1 MSFRQLSFSAR
12 WTFSAAAI
20 LAALLLPLAAH
31 AGTLTGVAK
40 NGTTGKPAAGI
51 EIILIQLQGGMQPVA
66 NTKTDAQGHF
76 SFDNPT
82 LGSAPMLVRAVYSG
96 INFHEP
102 VPPGKSSV
110 EVQVFEP
117 SKDPKTIAI
126 PSRVVFFQP
135 NGATLI
141 VGEEYSI
148 ENKSA
153 PPQAYFRAD
162 GNFEFALPPGAK
174 LQQVAA
180 AGPAGMPV
188 VQAAIEKKDNH
199 FAIAYAFRPGSS
211 TVRYSYELP
220 YPNNSTMVNVPVPV
234 ATARLLVVAP
244 PTMQISGGELQLG
257 GQEQG
262 MNIYG
267 RENVAAG
274 TVLAVNV
281 SGTAPPPQDAGN
293 GGETPKE
300 AADARSSEPQAGAAI
315 QQVPGRLDVLKLP
328 LIFGFAALFVL
339 GAVLLVRKP
348 VVVTSVASDPES
360 AIPVPA
366 ARAARPVVPPVAPA
380 PVAAPAVVSPST
392 MASVDAEVGSSLDG
406 LKEKLFKLELR
417 HEAGTISDEEY
428 AAERARAQ
436 KVLRDLVR
444 G

>member
-1 MSFRQLSFSAR
+1 MVLSISRIRSSIALMLRQDTSA
-12 WTFSAAAI
+12 
-20 LAALLLPLAAH
+20 
-31 AGTLTGVAK
+31 
-40 NGTTGKPAAGI
+40 
-51 EIILIQLQGGMQPVA
+51 
-66 NTKTDAQGHF
+66 
-76 SFDNPT
+76 
-82 LGSAPMLVRAVYSG
+82 GSALAS
-96 INFHEP
+96 
-102 VPPGKSSV
+102 
-110 EVQVFEP
+110 
-117 SKDPKTIAI
+117 IALRWM
-126 PSRVVFFQP
+126 P
-135 NGATLI
+135 L
-141 VGEEYSI
+141 

-293 GGETPKE
+293 GG
-300 AADARSSEPQAGAAI
+300 RSW
-315 QQVPGRLDVLKLP
+315 
-328 LIFGFAALFVL
+328 
-339 GAVLLVRKP
+339 
-348 VVVTSVASDPES
+348 T
-360 AIPVPA
+360 
-366 ARAARPVVPPVAPA
+366 
-380 PVAAPAVVSPST
+380 
-392 MASVDAEVGSSLDG
+392 GSYIIANTRCG
-406 LKEKLFKLELR
+406 C
-417 HEAGTISDEEY
+417 
-428 AAERARAQ
+428 
-436 KVLRDLVR
+436 
-444 G
+444 

>member
-1 MSFRQLSFSAR
+1 LGIFSA
-12 WTFSAAAI
+12 SVAA
-20 LAALLLPLAAH
+20 LLGTLLLPLAAV

-66 NTKTDAQGHF
+66 DTKSDATGHF
-76 SFDNPT
+76 AFDNPT
-82 LGSAPMLVRAVYSG
+82 LGTAPMLVRAVYNG

-110 EVQVFEP
+110 EIQVFEP
-117 SKDPKTIAI
+117 SKDAKTIAI

-135 NGATLI
+135 NGTTLI
-141 VGEEYSI
+141 VGEEYSV

-162 GNFEFALPPGAK
+162 GNFEFALPRDAK

-180 AGPAGMPV
+180 SGPAGMPV
-188 VQAAIEKKDNH
+188 VQVPIEKKDNH

-220 YPNNSTMVNVPVPV
+220 YANNSTVLNVAV
-234 ATARLLVVAP
+234 AEATGRLLVVAP

-262 MNIYG
+262 MSIYG

-274 TVLAVNV
+274 TILAIKV

-300 AADARSSEPQAGAAI
+300 AADARSSEPQAGTAI
-315 QQVPGRLDVLKLP
+315 QQIPGRLDMWKWWLVAGFVVLFALGGILLSQKQVVVA
-328 LIFGFAALFVL
+328 GNGGAGVAGANGREARRAAL
-339 GAVLLVRKP
+339 
-348 VVVTSVASDPES
+348 
-360 AIPVPA
+360 
-366 ARAARPVVPPVAPA
+366 
-380 PVAAPAVVSPST
+380 
-392 MASVDAEVGSSLDG
+392 ASVDAEVGNSLDG

-417 HEAGTISDEEY
+417 HQAGTISEEEY
-428 AAERARAQ
+428 AVERARAE